1 MKIFKIVTLLFL
13 LSFIIRSQP
22 CQAQSDGFEVVK
34 NLELLDL
41 IMRDLDKYFVD
52 KPVPGKLMK
61 TAIEAMLKELDPYTV
76 LIDESNIEDY
86 RLMSTGQYGG
96 VGATIRKIRDHVVVA
111 ELLEGNPAQK
121 AGVLAGDII
130 LFIDGKAMKDK
141 SSEEVSSFLKGP
153 KNSKVDVEVDRP
165 FVGKMKFTITREEIE
180 VPDVPHHTIIENGI
194 GYIKLNSFSQKAYKS
209 VKETYDDLVKK
220 GMTSLVFD
228 LRGNGGGLLTEA
240 VNIVNMFVP
249 RGQEVVRTVGRIEE
263 QNFVYLTQNAP
274 INLNIPVAV
283 LVDGGS
289 ASASEI
295 VSGALQD
302 LDRAVIIGSNT
313 FGKGLVQRVI
323 DLKYGSKIKLTIS
336 RYYTPS
342 GRCVQKLNY
351 SAREEGQAAQMADD
365 SEVTYF
371 KTKNGRKVR
380 DNRGVDPDIEIPEKM
395 WSRLTATLLLD
406 NIIFDYATKY
416 VSENPTIASADKYKF
431 SVQDYEQF
439 KLFTKTQN
447 ISYTTQSEDVLS
459 NLLEAG
465 KAEGLLDEKTPEYVQ
480 LKKMVQASLQRDLD
494 KDQTEI
500 MELLQDEIISRY
512 YFQKGRLINSFQE
525 DEALVEAKKIL
536 TNPSAMKKVLT
547 GK

>member
-1 MKIFKIVTLLFL
+1 MKNVKIIFCFFFL
-13 LSFIIRSQP
+13 LGLVAPQNTK
-22 CQAQSDGFEVVK
+22 AQSDGFEVVK

-52 KPVPGKLMK
+52 KPIPGKLMK
-61 TAIEAMLKELDPYTV
+61 TAIDAMLKELDPYTV

-96 VGATIRKIRDHVVVA
+96 VGATIRKIGDYVVFA
-111 ELLEGNPAQK
+111 ELLDASPAQK

-130 LFIDGKAMKDK
+130 LSIDAKSMKDK
-141 SSEEVSSFLKGP
+141 SSSEVSSFLKGP
-153 KNSKVDVEVDRP
+153 KNSKVEVEVDRP
-165 FVGKMKFTITREEIE
+165 FVGKKSFQISREEIE

-209 VKETYDDLVKK
+209 VKDAYDDLVKK

-228 LRGNGGGLLTEA
+228 LRGNGGGVLTEA

-249 RGQEVVRTVGRIEE
+249 RGQEVVRTVGRIED

-274 INLNIPVAV
+274 VDLNIPVVV

-313 FGKGLVQRVI
+313 FGKGLVQRVM

-336 RYYTPS
+336 RYFTPS

-351 SAREEGQAAQMADD
+351 STREDGEAATMVDD
-365 SEVTYF
+365 DQVAYF

-380 DNRGVDPDIEIPEKM
+380 DNRGVDPDIEIPAQIL
-395 WSRLTATLLLD
+395 SRLTAT
-406 NIIFDYATKY
+406 
-416 VSENPTIASADKYKF
+416 
-431 SVQDYEQF
+431 
-439 KLFTKTQN
+439 
-447 ISYTTQSEDVLS
+447 
-459 NLLEAG
+459 
-465 KAEGLLDEKTPEYVQ
+465 
-480 LKKMVQASLQRDLD
+480 
-494 KDQTEI
+494 
-500 MELLQDEIISRY
+500 
-512 YFQKGRLINSFQE
+512 
-525 DEALVEAKKIL
+525 
-536 TNPSAMKKVLT
+536 
-547 GK
+547 

>member
-1 MKIFKIVTLLFL
+1 MLGA
-13 LSFIIRSQP
+13 QP
-22 CQAQSDGFEVVK
+22 CKAQSDGFEVVK

-96 VGATIRKIRDHVVVA
+96 VGATIRKIRDYVVVA
-111 ELLEGNPAQK
+111 ELLDGNPAQK
-121 AGVLAGDII
+121 SGVLAGDII
-130 LFIDGKAMKDK
+130 LFIDGKSMKDK

-153 KNSKVDVEVDRP
+153 KNSKVEVEVERP
-165 FVGKMKFTITREEIE
+165 FVGKKTFTITREEIE

-194 GYIKLNSFSQKAYKS
+194 GYIRLNSFSQKAYKS
-209 VKETYDDLVKK
+209 VKDAYDDLVKQ

-228 LRGNGGGLLTEA
+228 LRGNGGGVLTEA

-274 INLNIPVAV
+274 TDLNIPVAV

-302 LDRAVIIGSNT
+302 LDRAVIIGANT
-313 FGKGLVQRVI
+313 FGKGLVQRVM

-351 SAREEGQAAQMADD
+351 STREDGKAAQMADD
-365 SEVTYF
+365 SEVSYF

-380 DNRGVDPDIEIPEKM
+380 DNRGVDPDIEIPEKL
-395 WSRLTATLLLD
+395 WSRLTATLLIE

-416 VSENPTIASADKYKF
+416 VSKNTSIAPADAYKF
-431 SVQDYEQF
+431 SVQDYEEF
-439 KLFTKTQN
+439 KMFTKSQE
-447 ISYTTQSEDVLS
+447 ISYTTQSEDILI

-465 KAEGLLDEKTPEYVQ
+465 KDEGLLDEQTPEYIQ
-480 LKKMVQASLQRDLD
+480 LKKRVEASLQRDLD
-494 KDQTEI
+494 KYQDEI

-525 DEALVEAKKIL
+525 DAALVEAKKIL
-536 TNPSAMKKVLT
+536 TNPAALKKILS